1 MKNGK
6 IYVTIH
12 IMQDFRKVFVMKKVF
27 EKIKTCLPIW
37 SAVLFGIFFVS
48 LIINAVIKVNP
59 AFADGV
65 HNTVGAF
72 VRTVLAALT
81 SWIPFSLAEILLILS
96 PVLVGLICWR
106 MCKHMMHSI
115 TQGIRYFVAVL
126 SVISIVF
133 SVLVFGFNAG
143 FYSEGVEKKVDF
155 KRENLSPEQ
164 LYETAIL
171 LIDAI
176 REDLPYVS
184 YPENTYSQMTF
195 SYAEMNQKLNQAYDA
210 LCDAYPSFQ
219 RMHSNTKPVMLSK
232 PWTYTHI
239 SGVYTFFTGE
249 ANVNTNYPDFIMI
262 SSAAHEMA
270 HQRGI
275 AKEDEANFTAFLVC
289 SLSDDP
295 YIRYCGYADVLND
308 LMGKLSSASSEL
320 YAKARA
326 YMPQELKNEYTSYS
340 VFFDE
345 YRENVAATVS
355 TAVNNAYITSHNQ
368 PQGVKSYGLVVDLV
382 AAYMLNKE

>member
-1 MKNGK
+1 MKELFK
-6 IYVTIH
+6 
-12 IMQDFRKVFVMKKVF
+12 
-27 EKIKTCLPIW
+27 KIKNCFPIW
-37 SAVLFGIFFVS
+37 SVVLFAVFFIS
-48 LIINAVIKVNP
+48 LIVNALIKVNSS
-59 AFADGV
+59 FADGV

-72 VRTVLAALT
+72 VRGAMATLT
-81 SWIPFSLAEILLILS
+81 SWIPFSLAETLLILS
-96 PVLVGLICWR
+96 PILVGLICWR
-106 MCKHMMHSI
+106 MCKRLKRSL
-115 TQGIRYFVAVL
+115 TAGLRYFVGFL
-126 SVISIVF
+126 SVISLVF

-143 FYSEGVEKKVDF
+143 FYSEGVEEKVDF
-155 KRENLSPEQ
+155 EREDLSSEQ

-176 REDLPYVS
+176 KEDLPYVS
-184 YPENTYSQMTF
+184 YPENSYSQMTF
-195 SYAEMNQKLNQAYDA
+195 SYAEMNQKLNQAYETLSDR
-210 LCDAYPSFQ
+210 YPSFQ
-219 RMHSNTKPVMLSK
+219 QIYSNTKPVMLSK

-249 ANVNTNYPDFIMI
+249 ANVNTNYPDFIMV

-326 YMPQELKNEYTSYS
+326 YMPQELKNEYTAYS

-355 TAVNNAYITSHNQ
+355 SAVNNAYITSHNQ

>member
-1 MKNGK
+1 
-6 IYVTIH
+6 
-12 IMQDFRKVFVMKKVF
+12 MKKF
-27 EKIKTCLPIW
+27 LKNIKNCLPIW
-37 SAVLFGIFFVS
+37 SVVLFGIFFVS
-48 LIINAVIKVNP
+48 LIVNGIIKHNP
-59 AFADGV
+59 AFADGI

-72 VRTVLAALT
+72 VRVVSATVT

-96 PVLVGLICWR
+96 PVLVFLICFG
-106 MCKHMMHSI
+106 MCKRLKRSV
-115 TQGIRYFVAVL
+115 TEGVRYFVGFL
-126 SVISIVF
+126 SVMSLVF
-133 SVLVFGFNAG
+133 SVMVFGYNAG

-155 KRENLSPEQ
+155 ERENLSPEQ

-184 YPENTYSQMTF
+184 YPEGTYSQMTF
-195 SYAEMNQKLNQAYDA
+195 SYSEMNQKLNRAYGT
-210 LCDAYPSFQ
+210 LCDKYPSFQ
-219 RMHSNTKPVMLSK
+219 RMHSNTKPVILSK

-289 SLSDDP
+289 SLSEDP

-308 LMGKLSSASSEL
+308 LMSKLSSASSEL

-326 YMPQELKNEYTSYS
+326 YMPQELKNEYTAYS

-382 AAYMLNKE
+382 AAYMLSQK

>member
-1 MKNGK
+1 
-6 IYVTIH
+6 
-12 IMQDFRKVFVMKKVF
+12 MKKVF
-27 EKIKTCLPIW
+27 EKIKSCLPIW
-37 SAVLFGIFFVS
+37 SAVLFGVFFVS
-48 LIINAVIKVNP
+48 LIVNAVIKVNP
-59 AFADGV
+59 AFANGV

-72 VRTVLAALT
+72 VRFLTATLT

-96 PVLVGLICWR
+96 PVLVFLICWR
-106 MCKHMMHSI
+106 MCKHMKRSL
-115 TQGIRYFVAVL
+115 TEGIRYFVGFL
-126 SVISIVF
+126 SLVSVVF

-143 FYSEGVEKKVDF
+143 FYSEGVEEKVDF
-155 KRENLSPEQ
+155 EREDLSPEQ

-171 LIDAI
+171 LIDEI
-176 REDLPYVS
+176 KKDLPDVS
-184 YPENTYSQMTF
+184 FPEGPHSEMTF
-195 SYAEMNQKLNQAYDA
+195 SYAEMNKKLNQAYGA

-219 RMHSNTKPVMLSK
+219 RMYSNTKPVMLSK

-249 ANVNTNYPDFIMI
+249 ANVNINYPDFIMI

-308 LMGKLSSASSEL
+308 LMGKLSSASSDL

-326 YMPQELKNEYTSYS
+326 YMPQELKDEYTAYS

-355 TAVNNAYITSHNQ
+355 TTVNNAYITSHNQ

-382 AAYMLNKE
+382 AAYMLNQK